1 MNEFF
6 LLVKLGFHHVW
17 DWAGY
22 DHLLFLTALC
32 LPYSAHQWKKVFWL
46 ITYFTIGHSASLVFA
61 SYDVVYVS
69 PTWIEVLIPLSI
81 VVAAIHNMTHAHRVF
96 VRNNTMVALVT
107 LFFGLIHGFG
117 FASYFDIIRDANQ
130 PMLFS
135 LFAFAL
141 GIEAAQMALGVL
153 VLLMSTLVLS
163 TFGRNRRDWILVVS
177 SMIIGILLPILIE
190 LWP

>member
-1 MNEFF
+1 
-6 LLVKLGFHHVW
+6 
-17 DWAGY
+17 
-22 DHLLFLTALC
+22 
-32 LPYSAHQWKKVFWL
+32 KKVFWL
-46 ITYFTIGHSASLVFA
+46 ITYFTIGHSASLVFV

-190 LWP
+190 RWP